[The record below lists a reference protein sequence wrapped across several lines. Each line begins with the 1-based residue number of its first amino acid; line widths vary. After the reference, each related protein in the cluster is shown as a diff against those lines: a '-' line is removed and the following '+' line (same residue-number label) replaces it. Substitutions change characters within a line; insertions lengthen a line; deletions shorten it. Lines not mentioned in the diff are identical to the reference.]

1 MPLTTAAL
9 PDAEVVRPRA
19 MPAQTAATM
28 RTVIKSLTS
37 RTVVVIS
44 PSTTEEADVRRGS
57 GSLVVVSEC
66 PASRKWQ
73 GFGLD

>member
-1 MPLTTAAL
+1 
-9 PDAEVVRPRA
+9 
-19 MPAQTAATM
+19 M

-73 GFGLD
+73 GFGLV